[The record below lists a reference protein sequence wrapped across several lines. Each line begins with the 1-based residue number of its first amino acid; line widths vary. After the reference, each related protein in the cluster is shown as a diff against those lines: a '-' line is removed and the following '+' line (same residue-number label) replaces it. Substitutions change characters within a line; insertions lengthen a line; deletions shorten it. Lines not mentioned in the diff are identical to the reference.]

1 MHVHCHLHKEEKN
14 DQTKIIRTCNRRN
27 ERRNKEETKHHNINS
42 FNLIHMLYHLRVKL
56 GNTLIVPKGDI
67 SNVTSMQVLILI
79 TVRIRAHF
87 ITRPQNIGKGDDCLR
102 PVST

>member
-1 MHVHCHLHKEEKN
+1 
-14 DQTKIIRTCNRRN
+14 
-27 ERRNKEETKHHNINS
+27 
-42 FNLIHMLYHLRVKL
+42 MLYNLKFIIISPRVKL